1 MKNGLKKINKDIF
14 LMEKYSSHFKNQN
27 YEIKIWGM
35 PSGSSKEIYKL
46 TDLNSLITNLYNALE
61 GVYFLHLTCL
71 KTNSRFV
78 WVDRFA
84 TKKSFTDQK

>member
-1 MKNGLKKINKDIF
+1 
-14 LMEKYSSHFKNQN
+14 MEKYSSHFKNQN

-61 GVYFLHLTCL
+61 GVYF
-71 KTNSRFV
+71 
-78 WVDRFA
+78 FA
-84 TKKSFTDQK
+84 FDVFKNKFKVCVG